1 MWWKSLDSFRLHRVR
16 TKAIRFRI
24 CHFAKAAKSSDHPC
38 PHLTLFIGFLID
50 LYTGRHSAENIRQA
64 VSSILDEYQISDKVH
79 VIVSDNASNMVKAFS
94 VGFSADDEKMVD
106 EEEMWVSGFI
116 VFFFHTAL
124 LRSSWICTLLG
135 MFVSSQRR
143 CRDHWNDS
151 ILGSAT
157 TVHGSWVLN

>member
-24 CHFAKAAKSSDHPC
+24 CHLAKSAKSSDHPC

-50 LYTGRHSAENIRQA
+50 LFTGRHSAENIRQA

-116 VFFFHTAL
+116 VFFFILRCWDHLEYVLYSACLFL
-124 LRSSWICTLLG
+124 LSE
-135 MFVSSQRR
+135 
-143 CRDHWNDS
+143 DA
-151 ILGSAT
+151 AT
-157 TVHGSWVLN
+157 TGTTRF